1 MKKNFF
7 AKTVGIGA
15 AVVRAALF
23 FGNVAALGAL
33 GAKTVKLW
41 TDKAFDLLETMK
53 AFPAETEFAD
63 FSAAERQ
70 VWYGIG
76 FETFVFVIGGFLCY
90 EFLIKP
96 KSIRL
101 RLVAPFVTAFLVLAG
116 ESVNLFLPA
125 LDKVHEIETCQA
137 EGIPWSARRHEC
149 DYMELERRRMEKMLA
164 AKKPAKVRKKAA
176 KPAVAAPQKPAV
188 KPAPVPAAKKPLPT
202 PEKPAFPAAKP
213 AEPKLEV
220 KPAAKPAVET
230 APAPAPA
237 AKPKPKRKPVK
248 KPAAKTEPKSEPKPA
263 EQAPAP
269 AKKLA
274 PPKSLAP

>member
-7 AKTVGIGA
+7 SQTADIVKT
-15 AVVRAALF
+15 VVRAALYF
-23 FGNVAALGAL
+23 CGVAFLGAL

-53 AFPAETEFAD
+53 AFPAEAEFAD
-63 FSAAERQ
+63 FAAAERQ
-70 VWYGIG
+70 MWYGIG

-96 KSIRL
+96 KSVFL
-101 RLVAPFVTAFLVLAG
+101 RLVAPLTIAFLILTG

-164 AKKPAKVRKKAA
+164 AKKPAKSRKKAA
-176 KPAVAAPQKPAV
+176 KPAVAAPQKAAAKPVAPV
-188 KPAPVPAAKKPLPT
+188 VKKPAPKQVAPAL
-202 PEKPAFPAAKP
+202 PAAKP
-213 AEPKLEV
+213 AEPKPEA
-220 KPAAKPAVET
+220 KPAAKPAAEN
-230 APAPAPA
+230 APAPA

-248 KPAAKTEPKSEPKPA
+248 KPAPKSEPKSEQPAA